1 MGSVPGQG
9 TKSHMQQLEKP
20 EHWVEDPAQP
30 KTFSGIIHAQS
41 STLTSQRPNI
51 KGNLCMLYLSSG
63 KKSQKRI
70 KFVGGKK
77 DESWVPLSTCALHP
91 F

>member
-9 TKSHMQQLEKP
+9 TKSHMQQLETP
-20 EHWVEDPAQP
+20 EHWVEGPAQP
-30 KTFSGIIHAQS
+30 KTFSGIIHAHS
-41 STLTSQRPNI
+41 STLTSQRPSKNPVNANVSVII

-77 DESWVPLSTCALHP
+77 D
-91 F
+91 